1 MAKLLSKED
10 LIEKSKKYFGYH
22 PSVTLFHATQD
33 GQFFTEPG
41 QARSH
46 NEKVVKG
53 EVVKIE
59 KSVAFPPLVQDE
71 SDEDVEASF
80 SEALEGAIDEIDSY
94 DQDEA
99 EADNGQ
105 NEAEQET
112 EEVDQ
117 EEESPEDE
125 MEALRNEYE
134 KLSGERAGSRIKKET
149 LIQRIEE
156 HKKRA
161 E

>member
-1 MAKLLSKED
+1 MAQLLSKED

-22 PSVTLFHATQD
+22 KSVTLFFATQD
-33 GQFFTEPG
+33 GQFFTEAG

-59 KSVAFPPLVQDE
+59 KVVAFPPLVQE
-71 SDEDVEASF
+71 
-80 SEALEGAIDEIDSY
+80 
-94 DQDEA
+94 EA
-99 EADNGQ
+99 EEGGEEAD
-105 NEAEQET
+105 
-112 EEVDQ
+112 
-117 EEESPEDE
+117 
-125 MEALRNEYE
+125 MEALRAEYE
-134 KLSGERAGSRIKKET
+134 NLSGEKAGSRIKKET

-156 HKKRA
+156 LKKEA